1 MARPR
6 LSDGTRQQLLD
17 ASVTHFLE
25 RGFHGTG
32 IQQVLDEV
40 GVPKGSFY
48 NYFASKEDWGVAT
61 IGHYAGTCTR
71 QLVQAQEGA
80 KTPVESLRRFFELQM
95 QGFERTGFVGGCLL
109 ANLAGELDGSEATR
123 RALRDAFDG
132 WRDGI
137 RDLIAEAQQQ
147 GLVRDD
153 ISALELADM
162 LLEAWEG
169 AVIRMKV
176 DKSLAP
182 VRRTLERLLD
192 GYFKP

>member
-1 MARPR
+1 MPRPR
-6 LSDGTRQQLLD
+6 LSDGTRRRLLD
-17 ASVTHFLE
+17 ASVTNFLE

-48 NYFASKEDWGVAT
+48 NYFASKEDWGVAV
-61 IGHYAGTCTR
+61 IGHYADTCSR
-71 QLVQAQEGA
+71 QLVEAQDGA

-95 QGFERTGFVGGCLL
+95 RDFERTDFVGGCLL

-137 RDLIAEAQQQ
+137 RDLIAAGQTQ

-153 ISALELADM
+153 MTALELAEM
-162 LLEAWEG
+162 LLESWEG
-169 AVIRMKV
+169 AVIRMKI

-182 VRRTLERLLD
+182 VRRTLDRLLD
-192 GYFKP
+192 GYFRP